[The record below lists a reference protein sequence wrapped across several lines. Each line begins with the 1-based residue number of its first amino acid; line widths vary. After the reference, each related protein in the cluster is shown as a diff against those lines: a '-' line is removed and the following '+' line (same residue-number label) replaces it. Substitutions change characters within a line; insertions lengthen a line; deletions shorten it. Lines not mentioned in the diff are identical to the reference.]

1 MAHAFSARKHRD
13 EDAQRRRIESHVA
26 RHLRELFTRLPM
38 LVGFHLRHDLM
49 VADLSVFGGAA
60 GITTKRLD
68 EIVMQSLLE
77 LAECDPAAIVHMRG
91 RTFARTL
98 H

>member
-1 MAHAFSARKHRD
+1 MAHALPARRLSD
-13 EDAQRRRIESHVA
+13 EDAQPRRIESRVA

-38 LVGFHLRHDLM
+38 PVGFHLRHDLM
-49 VADLSVFGGAA
+49 VAGHSVSGGAS
-60 GITTKRLD
+60 GITTQGLN
-68 EIVMQSLLE
+68 EIAMQSLVE
-77 LAECDPAAIVHMRG
+77 RG

>member
-1 MAHAFSARKHRD
+1 M
-13 EDAQRRRIESHVA
+13 A

-49 VADLSVFGGAA
+49 VADLSVFGGPT
-60 GITTKRLD
+60 GIETQGLHRL
-68 EIVMQSLLE
+68 VMQSLVE
-77 LAECDPAAIVHMRG
+77 LAECDPAAIVQMRG
-91 RTFARTL
+91 RTFARAL